1 MKWFREDKGFT
12 ILELMTTLVLF
23 GLVVVGGF
31 RLYYFA
37 DRAFSQ
43 EVNTLTSWLR
53 WITPCAKSQR
63 RYGLPTV

>member
-37 DRAFSQ
+37 DRPFG
-43 EVNTLTSWLR
+43 
-53 WITPCAKSQR
+53 KSI
-63 RYGLPTV
+63 L